1 MLTVRCDYETP
12 YLKKENDHWSCW
24 REAQGDGEMEQDLE
38 SRLGQTYIQV
48 GEDGVGLETPH
59 SFSLLRQTMV
69 VD

>member
-1 MLTVRCDYETP
+1 MITGPAGEKR
-12 YLKKENDHWSCW
+12 KEMGRWSKIW
-24 REAQGDGEMEQDLE
+24 
-38 SRLGQTYIQV
+38 SRGWGQTYIQV

>member
-38 SRLGQTYIQV
+38 SRLGSDIYTGWRRWSRSGDSTLI
-48 GEDGVGLETPH
+48 
-59 SFSLLRQTMV
+59 
-69 VD
+69 